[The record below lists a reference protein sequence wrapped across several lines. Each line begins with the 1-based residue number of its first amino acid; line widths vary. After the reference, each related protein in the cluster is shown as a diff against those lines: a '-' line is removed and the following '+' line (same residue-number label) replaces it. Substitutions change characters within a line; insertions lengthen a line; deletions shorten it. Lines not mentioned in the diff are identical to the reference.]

1 MAKIM
6 LGAFEGIEDADAALF
21 ELEHLGYRPH
31 QISVIS
37 SHKEYQGKTS
47 DAAEGAVE
55 GAKTGG
61 IIGGLAG
68 ILAGVGIVPALAGLF
83 IAGPITGWLG
93 LAGLAGTTVAGAV
106 TGAVAGGLIGALVK
120 AGVPRETAEYY
131 NRVVTEGGVLLGVSN
146 ELISTDVQ
154 AVFEKH
160 NAKNIQVMDMADEE
174 HEALT
179 SQHMYRPEPA
189 FGETLDE
196 KVIDED

>member
-6 LGAFEGIEDADAALF
+6 LGAFENIDDADAALY
-21 ELEHLGYRPH
+21 ELDTLGYKPH

-37 SHKEYQGKTS
+37 SRKEYSGRTA
-47 DAAEGAVE
+47 DTAEGAIE

-68 ILAGVGIVPALAGLF
+68 ILAGVGIIPALAGLF

-93 LAGLAGTTVAGAV
+93 LAGLASTAVAGAV

-131 NRVVTEGGVLLGVSN
+131 NRIVTEGGVLLGVSN
-146 ELISTDVQ
+146 ELIGSDVQ
-154 AVFEKH
+154 MVFEKH
-160 NAKNIQVMDMADEE
+160 NARNIQVMDMAEDD

-179 SQHMYRPEPA
+179 RQQMRQPEPA
-189 FGETLDE
+189 FGETLD
-196 KVIDED
+196 DERL

>member
-6 LGAFEGIEDADAALF
+6 LGAFESIDDADAALY
-21 ELEHLGYRPH
+21 ELESLGYKPH

-37 SHKEYQGKTS
+37 SRKEYAGRS
-47 DAAEGAVE
+47 DDTVEAAKE

-61 IIGGLAG
+61 IVGGLAG

-93 LAGLAGTTVAGAV
+93 LAGLAGTAVAGAV

-120 AGVPRETAEYY
+120 AGIPRETAEYY
-131 NRVVTEGGVLLGVSN
+131 NKVVTEGGVLLGVSN
-146 ELISTDVQ
+146 ELIGSDVQ
-154 AVFEKH
+154 MVFEKH
-160 NAKNIQVMDMADEE
+160 NARNIQVMDMAEEE

-179 SQHMYRPEPA
+179 HQHMRQPEPA
-189 FGETLDE
+189 FGETLDDDLIE
-196 KVIDED
+196 